1 MALQLGLRSSMSLAT
16 RASSRT
22 SMQSTIGVGF
32 SSQLQQ
38 SNNRWMS
45 STDAGDV
52 IGIDLGTT
60 NSCVAI
66 MVSGSYTYDMQ
77 AHVCYITHRNAHMIC
92 TLYYTTSHTITITGR
107 T

>member
-16 RASSRT
+16 KATTRS
-22 SMQSTIGVGF
+22 SMQSTIGFGL

-38 SNNRWMS
+38 TNNRWMS
-45 STDAGDV
+45 SKDAGDV

-66 MVSGSYTYDMQ
+66 MVSFIRHKMCTI
-77 AHVCYITHRNAHMIC
+77 CYELMIC
-92 TLYYTTSHTITITGR
+92 YHASRHAHIIYALYIQHLIHI
-107 T
+107 

>member
-16 RASSRT
+16 KATTRT
-22 SMQSTIGVGF
+22 SMMQSTIGVGL

-38 SNNRWMS
+38 TNNRWMS
-45 STDAGDV
+45 SKDAGDV

-66 MVSGSYTYDMQ
+66 MVSFVDTRCAQY
-77 AHVCYITHRNAHMIC
+77 CYELMCMFITHLVML
-92 TLYYTTSHTITITGR
+92 T
-107 T
+107 

>member
-16 RASSRT
+16 KATTRS
-22 SMQSTIGVGF
+22 SMQSTIGFGL

-38 SNNRWMS
+38 TNNRWMS
-45 STDAGDV
+45 SKDAGDV

-66 MVSGSYTYDMQ
+66 MVSFIRHKMCTMCNMYVM
-77 AHVCYITHRNAHMIC
+77 THLVML
-92 TLYYTTSHTITITGR
+92 TLYIHSLYIYNI
-107 T
+107 